1 MNQNDVINK
10 ILTVPTKL
18 SEDQVKAVLSE
29 SRYNRIIAGAGAGK
43 TETLTRRIVY
53 LLSVKNVPPSSIVAF
68 TFTEK
73 AAQSMKSRIYQR
85 VGAISGQK
93 ATVHLGEMYIGT
105 IHAYAKRV
113 LEDHFGFGNYTVLDD
128 NQEIAFLMRHGWGL
142 GVRDYNHFYAEAC
155 RTFLRTVNM
164 VWDELID
171 EKTLQKR
178 APKFFERMMRYEE
191 LLSEQRLLTFAD

>member
-1 MNQNDVINK
+1 
-10 ILTVPTKL
+10 
-18 SEDQVKAVLSE
+18 
-29 SRYNRIIAGAGAGK
+29 
-43 TETLTRRIVY
+43 
-53 LLSVKNVPPSSIVAF
+53 
-68 TFTEK
+68 
-73 AAQSMKSRIYQR
+73 
-85 VGAISGQK
+85 
-93 ATVHLGEMYIGT
+93 MYIGT

-191 LLSEQRLLTFAD
+191 LLSEQRLLTFGRLIHEAVLRLRESPHTLNHVKFLIVDEYQDINRAQAEFIALIAKEANIFVAGDQRQSIYRWQVQTKCFLSVSRRIFHRRTEFQLKRIVEAEKA